1 MLLKFLCLSVFFV
14 VYIASSQVNNKIT
27 SVLWFDMTEAM
38 LRLIRNSDRV
48 YLDWNNRS
56 NRFST
61 KIERCYVVFCLSGWI
76 PRGSTRFKRNLGT
89 KNLNVS
95 ISCFD
100 RDRWNR
106 AHYLRAG
113 WRGQRSRLIWTN
125 FPICWR
131 QYCGQEYQGQR
142 GTVLWKRYTVWC
154 KRRCLAFVTWQLT
167 PISDTD
173 SSVVGMP
180 CFIRILLSYC
190 CVKTCIK

>member
-1 MLLKFLCLSVFFV
+1 MLLKFLCLSVFLV

-100 RDRWNR
+100 RDRWSERIFRSADANIAVKNTR
-106 AHYLRAG
+106 D
-113 WRGQRSRLIWTN
+113 RGAPYCEKGI
-125 FPICWR
+125 
-131 QYCGQEYQGQR
+131 QYDAN
-142 GTVLWKRYTVWC
+142 VDVWH
-154 KRRCLAFVTWQLT
+154 LSLDSWHLYLT
-167 PISDTD
+167 PI
-173 SSVVGMP
+173 
-180 CFIRILLSYC
+180 LLLWGCLVLLGSYW
-190 CVKTCIK
+190 VTVALKRA